1 MFKIYLVLSF
11 LIFTLPSCYFDSTLY
26 QTNDREYEISGI
38 LQTMNKQKLMN
49 ETADW
54 ILRNF
59 ASRERVNNNYEYN
72 LNNFGTINDFS
83 NIIQLFDIE
92 SGKIVALGLSTFSS
106 RTDFECRI
114 EVEIKENEIKMV
126 FNQFIQFDFNQP
138 EIVKNYYIM
147 KRIKKDIE
155 RVAYPYVNSQ
165 IEKYKKNQLY

>member
-11 LIFTLPSCYFDSTLY
+11 LIFTLPSCYIDSTLY